1 MAIQKSAKKR
11 ERILQAAIQ
20 TFSVNGY
27 SNTTIKGVAEKA
39 GVSFGT
45 VFTYF
50 ENKEN
55 LFKASVLEPLEE
67 VKAVMLTVP
76 EPSDDPTKQIQEVIA
91 KQFRFFAQQTTY
103 ARMLQYVIGQP
114 ERFQELFIELDQF
127 SIQLR
132 EALRPLIVKGQEQ
145 GVLMEIEPN
154 DISDSYLAF
163 INGARLTFTDSAD
176 NEKAWDMFMRQ
187 AYLLFGPKLI

>member
-1 MAIQKSAKKR
+1 MALQKSAEKR
-11 ERILQAAIQ
+11 ERILQAGIQ

-27 SNTTIKGVAEKA
+27 SNTTIKQVAKKA

-50 ENKEN
+50 DSKEN

-67 VKAVMLTVP
+67 VKAVMLNVP
-76 EPSDDPTKQIQEVIA
+76 DPTEYPTQQIKGLIE
-91 KQFRFFAQQTTY
+91 KQFRFFSQQTTY

-114 ERFQELFIELDQF
+114 ERFHDLFIELDQF

-132 EALRPLIVKGQEQ
+132 DVLRPLILKGQEK
-145 GVLMEIEPN
+145 GELIKLEPN
-154 DISDSYLAF
+154 DISDTYLAF
-163 INGARLTFTDSAD
+163 INGARLTFIDSSD
-176 NEKAWDMFMRQ
+176 NQKAWDMFIRH
-187 AYLLFGPKLI
+187 AYLLFGPKYT